1 MGLKES
7 NNRSY
12 SSMCWYRLS
21 LPSFLRSVVG
31 WRRSPCAESFAF
43 ARASSA
49 AAGNVHLGFED
60 DFELVVDDKGDGD

>member
-12 SSMCWYRLS
+12 SSMCLLVPVVPTFRRRAAP
-21 LPSFLRSVVG
+21 LPARGKF
-31 WRRSPCAESFAF
+31 CN
-43 ARASSA
+43 RASSA
-49 AAGNVHLGFED
+49 AARNVHLGFQD